1 MCSISDD
8 GDVNLGDVLMVD
20 NYRPIIYVVFSESF
34 YTKTN
39 IKNNR
44 LVRHCQNL
52 LE

>member
-1 MCSISDD
+1 MSDD
-8 GDVNLGDVLMVD
+8 GDVKLGGVLMMD
-20 NYRPIIYVVFSESF
+20 NYRPVIIVVFPESF

-44 LVRHCQNL
+44 LVRHCQTL